1 MTRLNNALDFKWFLT
16 VLLAVAL
23 QLGGARLVLSEN
35 FHEGARG
42 EPESGRRGLCVAVLG
57 RHNVEYVRDEQRKK
71 GVARLKVPV
80 APREW
85 HFGVGWG
92 FADLQG
98 ERHLHPV
105 QCMHLVFVRGPS
117 FAGFDF

>member
-1 MTRLNNALDFKWFLT
+1 MNRLNNALNFKRFLP

-23 QLGGARLVLSEN
+23 KLGGAGLVLSEN
-35 FHEGARG
+35 FHERARG
-42 EPESGRRGLCVAVLG
+42 EPESGRCGLGIAVFG
-57 RHNVEYVRDEQRKK
+57 RHDVEHVRDEQRKK
-71 GVARLKVPV
+71 GVARLKVSV
-80 APREW
+80 ASRER

-105 QCMHLVFVRGPS
+105 QRMDLVFVSGPS

>member
-1 MTRLNNALDFKWFLT
+1 MTRLNNALDFKRFLP

-23 QLGGARLVLSEN
+23 KLGGAGLVLPEN
-35 FHEGARG
+35 FHEGARS
-42 EPESGRRGLCVAVLG
+42 EPESGRCGLGVAVLG
-57 RHNVEYVRDEQRKK
+57 CHDVEHVRDEQRKK

>member
-1 MTRLNNALDFKWFLT
+1 MTRLNNALNFKRFLP

-23 QLGGARLVLSEN
+23 QLGGAGLVLSEN
-35 FHEGARG
+35 FHKGARG
-42 EPESGRRGLCVAVLG
+42 EPESCCCSLGVAVLG
-57 RHNVEYVRDEQRKK
+57 RHDVKHVRDEQRKK